1 MWSCSWFPT
10 GLRWSSGVDSCS
22 FRFAAYG
29 GDGGGALFKADD
41 RLPTSLAWEMPR
53 INANAVWVNEGRDY
67 AVQGIHVYLSC
78 KSNLDQVAREF

>member
-1 MWSCSWFPT
+1 
-10 GLRWSSGVDSCS
+10 
-22 FRFAAYG
+22 
-29 GDGGGALFKADD
+29 
-41 RLPTSLAWEMPR
+41 MPR